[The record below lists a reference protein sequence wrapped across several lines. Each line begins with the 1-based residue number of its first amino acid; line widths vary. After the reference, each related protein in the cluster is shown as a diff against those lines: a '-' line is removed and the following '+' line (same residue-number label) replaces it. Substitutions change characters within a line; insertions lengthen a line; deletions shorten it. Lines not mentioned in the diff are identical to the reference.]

1 MELYLAV
8 CRETNIPKVFSDY
21 ESLKEF
27 SIENRYSYNYYKLG
41 EVEEY
46 MDVELFYYD

>member
-8 CRETNIPKVFSDY
+8 CHETNIPKIFISY
-21 ESLKEF
+21 QEFKEF
-27 SIENRYSYNYYKLG
+27 SIEHRYSHSYYKLG
-41 EVEEY
+41 EVREY